1 MSILIVIVAVVAGL
15 GAGGALAAHLLRQQ
29 RATSGE
35 LLQRLVTTNQAV
47 FGAERDRTAAEVD
60 GKKSL
65 IDQQLAAMAGRLDEV
80 SDLVRVFEADRDR
93 KFGQLSQQLS
103 QQSEGLTDLLHTTQ
117 SLREVLASPKT
128 RGRWGER
135 MAEDVLR
142 LADFIENVNYRK
154 QRAAVGGHGIP
165 DFTFFLPNDL
175 VVHMDVKFPLDNYV
189 RYVESESDLDRKRY
203 RDDFLRDVR
212 GRVKE
217 LSTREYVDPAGGTV
231 DFVLLFI
238 PNEQLYTFIHET
250 DETIVQDAS
259 RRRVVLCSPLTL
271 LAVLALIR
279 QTCENFQLA
288 RRSDEILGLLGHF
301 FEQWE
306 KFVGQMDTLGKRIDS
321 TSREYEALVGTRK
334 RMLEKRIGEI
344 NALRNDSRSL
354 TSVDEDDEADE
365 DDDGLGGALAL
376 EA

>member
-1 MSILIVIVAVVAGL
+1 
-15 GAGGALAAHLLRQQ
+15 
-29 RATSGE
+29 
-35 LLQRLVTTNQAV
+35 
-47 FGAERDRTAAEVD
+47 
-60 GKKSL
+60 
-65 IDQQLAAMAGRLDEV
+65 
-80 SDLVRVFEADRDR
+80 
-93 KFGQLSQQLS
+93 
-103 QQSEGLTDLLHTTQ
+103 LHTTQ

-165 DFTFFLPNDL
+165 DFTFFLPNYL

-189 RYVESESDLDRKRY
+189 RYVESESDLERKRY

-354 TSVDEDDEADE
+354 ASVDEDDE
-365 DDDGLGGALAL
+365 DDGFGGSLAL

>member
-1 MSILIVIVAVVAGL
+1 
-15 GAGGALAAHLLRQQ
+15 
-29 RATSGE
+29 
-35 LLQRLVTTNQAV
+35 
-47 FGAERDRTAAEVD
+47 
-60 GKKSL
+60 
-65 IDQQLAAMAGRLDEV
+65 MAGRLDEV
-80 SDLVRVFEADRDR
+80 GDLVRVFEADRDR

-189 RYVESESDLDRKRY
+189 RYVESESDLERKRY

-250 DETIVQDAS
+250 DETIVQDA
-259 RRRVVLCSPLTL
+259 
-271 LAVLALIR
+271 
-279 QTCENFQLA
+279 
-288 RRSDEILGLLGHF
+288 
-301 FEQWE
+301 
-306 KFVGQMDTLGKRIDS
+306 
-321 TSREYEALVGTRK
+321 
-334 RMLEKRIGEI
+334 
-344 NALRNDSRSL
+344 
-354 TSVDEDDEADE
+354 
-365 DDDGLGGALAL
+365 
-376 EA
+376 